1 MFIHVYSTEDKNK
14 LINKGFKLVNT
25 VEISNGYKYVF
36 SNPKN
41 LKFDNLEVKC
51 TYSNRL
57 TF

>member
-1 MFIHVYSTEDKNK
+1 MFIHVYSIEDKDK
-14 LINKGFKLVNT
+14 LINKGFKLINT

-51 TYSNRL
+51 NYSNRL